1 MSAEIIPFPVRSP
14 KPLQRVEKAQ
24 RRSAVAY
31 DRNDQQVLTST
42 QKTID
47 QLFNDFLVK
56 RGIVRDIQ

>member
-1 MSAEIIPFPVRSP
+1 
-14 KPLQRVEKAQ
+14 LQRVEKAQ